1 MRRGVEL
8 VVASVS
14 HDASEKR
21 PEACAVQKMGSSGG
35 KEGSEE
41 AK

>member
-14 HDASEKR
+14 HDASTKFA
-21 PEACAVQKMGSSGG
+21 EACFTNRKPISGG
-35 KEGSEE
+35 KEGFEE